1 MSDQNDFEKW
11 FARCRGVELAAV
23 KACRYMQGYISD
35 CIRMS
40 GIEIAWAA
48 WQESKKP
55 H

>member
-1 MSDQNDFEKW
+1 MSEQQQFESW
-11 FARCRGVELAAV
+11 FAKCRGVEPIDIEV
-23 KACRYMQGYISD
+23 CRYMDGYIAD

-40 GIEIAWAA
+40 GIEIAWSA